1 MNENLRNIFEKKK
14 VDISKIDINEL
25 IYDSD
30 DSENESEEDENL
42 NIAKKDDFET
52 NFNKLL

>member
-30 DSENESEEDENL
+30 DSENETDEDEIL
-42 NIAKKDDFET
+42 NIAKDDFES

>member
-1 MNENLRNIFEKKK
+1 MKKK
-14 VDISKIDINEL
+14 NIDISKIDINEL

-30 DSENESEEDENL
+30 DSENETDDDENL

>member
-1 MNENLRNIFEKKK
+1 MKKDI

-30 DSENESEEDENL
+30 DSENETDEDEIL
-42 NIAKKDDFET
+42 NIAKKDDFES

>member
-1 MNENLRNIFEKKK
+1 MNENLKNILIKRILIFQNLILM
-14 VDISKIDINEL
+14 V

-30 DSENESEEDENL
+30 DSENDSDDDENL
-42 NIAKKDDFET
+42 NIVKDDFET